1 MAVIWW
7 YVWYINKLWVTV
19 NHVMILLV
27 RFAVHIA
34 CGVWRESHCEIER
47 RRRTKMAT
55 YVNELCDM
63 VPSCSTL
70 ARKPDK
76 LTILRLA
83 VAHMK
88 TLQGGSESFLL
99 YVVMS
104 TSKIIPVCV
113 WNVESHDLK
122 CKLMTLFTVIV
133 IYGWCCDLCLQLFFS
148 LLTQDVWHVA
158 YT

>member
-1 MAVIWW
+1 
-7 YVWYINKLWVTV
+7 
-19 NHVMILLV
+19 
-27 RFAVHIA
+27 
-34 CGVWRESHCEIER
+34 
-47 RRRTKMAT
+47 MAT

-99 YVVMS
+99 Y
-104 TSKIIPVCV
+104 IIML
-113 WNVESHDLK
+113 SI
-122 CKLMTLFTVIV
+122 KLHSFVKAVTTLLRTVIRRLSIADPFV
-133 IYGWCCDLCLQLFFS
+133 DHS
-148 LLTQDVWHVA
+148 
-158 YT
+158 